1 MEVYEAIPARHSVRS
16 YRDRAV
22 EPAKLARVLEAAR
35 LAPSAR
41 NEQEWRFVVVSDLPK
56 REALATQASTQAF
69 MLEAPLIIA
78 ACAQTDGR
86 VMRCG
91 QLAYPI
97 DVAIA
102 LDPAATKYG
111 AVQSFEDARKCADLF
126 RAHRDEIDGVL
137 VTLPNFGEERP
148 ISDTIRWSE
157 LGVPVLV
164 HAFNDVVNLGH
175 FYVPC
180 LRVKLGSNYL
190 ALFAIIP
197 FIGSRNS
204 RLNGF

>member
-1 MEVYEAIPARHSVRS
+1 MEVYEAIRARHSVRS

-102 LDPAATKYG
+102 LDHLSLAAVAEG
-111 AVQSFEDARKCADLF
+111 
-126 RAHRDEIDGVL
+126 
-137 VTLPNFGEERP
+137 
-148 ISDTIRWSE
+148 
-157 LGVPVLV
+157 LGT
-164 HAFNDVVNLGH
+164 
-175 FYVPC
+175 C
-180 LRVKLGSNYL
+180 W
-190 ALFAIIP
+190 
-197 FIGSRNS
+197 IGSFDPAQVRRILGIPPEVQVVELMLLGYPREGADQPKKS
-204 RLNGF
+204 RLPLEQIVHHEAW